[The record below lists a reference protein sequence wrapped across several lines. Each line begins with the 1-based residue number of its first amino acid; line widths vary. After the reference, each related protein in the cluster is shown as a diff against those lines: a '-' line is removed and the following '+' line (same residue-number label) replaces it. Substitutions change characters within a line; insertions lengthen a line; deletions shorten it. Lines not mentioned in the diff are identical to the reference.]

1 MSPIK
6 DILKKEIALI
16 KPSSEEITKM
26 GLELRSIR
34 EDIEEKIKR
43 QKISAEIFV
52 GGSFAKNTLIKKEKY
67 DIDIFVRFDKI
78 SDDKKISNILQKILP
93 KSAKK
98 VHGSRDYFS
107 LNKKV
112 GEIYVDFEI
121 IPVIK
126 IKKPE
131 EAKNI
136 MDLSYFHVN
145 YVKRKIAKNP
155 RLADEI
161 KLAKAF
167 MHFQDCYGAESYIN
181 GFSGY
186 ALELLIIY
194 YKSFMNFI
202 KSMAKINDKT
212 GKIVIDLEKFYKN
225 KEAILREI
233 NEAKLSSPIILID
246 PTFKE
251 RNAVAALSQE
261 TFNKFKEACVKFMKK
276 PSLEFFKKKDTILL
290 LEKKYKNKLIKLNLS
305 TERQAGDIAGTKLK
319 KFFGFFCSKIERYF
333 EITDRYFEYD
343 EKVNTGKV
351 YLVLN
356 PRKEIIFHGP
366 PIIMKDRLKEFK
378 AEHKKVIVQA
388 GKSYAKE
395 KNNLNFEKFLN
406 EFSNR
411 KEKIIREMGVE
422 NIEIAD

>member
-1 MSPIK
+1 MLLK
-6 DILKKEIALI
+6 DVLKKEIALI
-16 KPSSEEITKM
+16 TPPREEISKM

-34 EDIEEKIKR
+34 EDIEEKIKK

-78 SDDKKISNILQKILP
+78 FDDKKISSILQKVLP

-107 LNKKV
+107 LNRKI
-112 GEIYVDFEI
+112 GEICVDFEI

-186 ALELLIIY
+186 ALELLVIH

-202 KSMAKINDKT
+202 KSMAKVNDKT
-212 GKIVIDLEKFYKN
+212 GKVIIDPEKFYKN
-225 KEAILREI
+225 KEAILREV

-246 PTFKE
+246 PTFRE

-261 TFNKFKEACVKFMKK
+261 TFKRFRESCVKFLKK
-276 PSLEFFKKKDTILL
+276 PSSDFFKKKDTIFL
-290 LEKKYKNKLIKLNLS
+290 LEKKYKNKLIKLNLL

-333 EITDRYFEYD
+333 EVKEKYFEYD
-343 EKVNTGKV
+343 EKSNTGKV

-356 PRKEIIFHGP
+356 PKKEIIFHGP
-366 PIIMKDRLKEFK
+366 PVEMEDRLREFK
-378 AEHKKVIVQA
+378 KEHKKVIITA

-395 KNNLNFEKFLN
+395 KNNLDFEKFLN
-406 EFSNR
+406 NFSN
-411 KEKIIREMGVE
+411 KEEKIIREMGVKD
-422 NIEIAD
+422 IEFIN